1 MEKQNYHCSI
11 TANISATEAFN
22 KICQVSAWWFKDFT
36 GKSEK
41 QNDEFTVRFGEMH
54 ESRQKL
60 IEVIPDK
67 KIVWQVTES
76 KLHWLK
82 RDEQEWLGTKISFEI
97 SSENNTTQ
105 IKFTH
110 IGLIPGIECYE
121 GCIRGWDQ
129 YIKGSLFKLLTEGKG
144 SPN

>member
-11 TANISATEAFN
+11 TANISATEAFD
-22 KICQVSAWWFKDFT
+22 KICQVSDWWSSDFK

-41 QNDEFTVRFGEMH
+41 LNDEFTVRFGEIH

-60 IEVIPDK
+60 IEVIPNK

-97 SSENNTTQ
+97 SSENNSTR
-105 IKFTH
+105 IDFTH

-121 GCIRGWDQ
+121 GCVRGWNQ
-129 YIKGSLFKLLTEGKG
+129 YIKGSLFKLLNEGIG